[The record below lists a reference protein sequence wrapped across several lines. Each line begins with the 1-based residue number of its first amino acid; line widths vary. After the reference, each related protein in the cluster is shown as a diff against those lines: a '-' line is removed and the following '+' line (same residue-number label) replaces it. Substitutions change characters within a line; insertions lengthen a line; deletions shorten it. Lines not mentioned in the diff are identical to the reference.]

1 MVPESV
7 WHHIDVDADVALDIA
22 HVSGHDDGPTVAL
35 LGGVHGDEDEGVVAI
50 RRLLHLLSHK
60 DVRGRVIAVPV
71 SNPPAFAARS
81 RTSPLDELNLA
92 RAFPGDPDGSPTE
105 RIAHVITDHVIRRAD
120 VLIDLHSAGA
130 DFAMPL
136 FCGFH
141 DLGTEAS
148 RVADRLAR
156 DFGTP
161 LIWAHG
167 VVSPGRS
174 LSVAAEEGIPGLYV
188 EGSGGGQIRGPE
200 LEVYTS
206 GVLNVMRRLGS
217 LDGPVADPPPQR
229 IIVGG
234 IGNVDSS
241 ATSPADGSL
250 VTWLK
255 AGDPVKEGSLIA
267 SVIDADGELA
277 GEVRSPSPG
286 IVMFLR
292 RNARVR
298 EGEPIVLI
306 GPPPEDA

>member
-1 MVPESV
+1 MVPETAWRHV
-7 WHHIDVDADVALDIA
+7 DVDADVALDIA
-22 HVSGHDDGPTVAL
+22 QVSGHEDGPTVAL

-50 RRLLHLLSHK
+50 RRVLHLLSQEELK
-60 DVRGRVIAVPV
+60 GRVIAIPV

-81 RTSPLDELNLA
+81 RTSPLDDLNLA
-92 RAFPGDPDGSPTE
+92 RVFPGDPGGAPTE
-105 RIAHVITDHVIRRAD
+105 RIAHVITDHVIRKAD

-148 RVADRLAR
+148 QVAGRLAR
-156 DFGTP
+156 DFGAP

-174 LSVAAEEGIPGLYV
+174 LSVAAEEGIAGLYV

-200 LEVYTS
+200 LEIYTS

-217 LDGPVADPPPQR
+217 LDSPVTDPPPQR
-229 IIVGG
+229 MIVGG
-234 IGNVDSS
+234 VGNVDSS

-250 VTWLK
+250 VTWVK
-255 AGDPVKEGSLIA
+255 AGDVVEEGSLIA
-267 SVIDADGELA
+267 SVIDADGDLA

-286 IVMFLR
+286 IVIFLR

-306 GPPPEDA
+306 APKPQDA